1 MSNTKSELGKTICST
16 RLCDHRRASRKRTAA
31 RMRIL
36 RVQLRETD
44 SMLDAYNYT
53 APLTGYYLADVIER
67 REAVRELK
75 P

>member
-1 MSNTKSELGKTICST
+1 
-16 RLCDHRRASRKRTAA
+16 
-31 RMRIL
+31 MRIL